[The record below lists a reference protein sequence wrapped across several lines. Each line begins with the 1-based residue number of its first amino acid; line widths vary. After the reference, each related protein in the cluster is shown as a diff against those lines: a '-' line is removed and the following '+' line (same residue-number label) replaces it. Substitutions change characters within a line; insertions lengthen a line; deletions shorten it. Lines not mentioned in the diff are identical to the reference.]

1 MTMPKLDPVKLA
13 DWEIAEAAEPFLR
26 PISEIA
32 AELGLLP
39 EELIPYGRLLAKVDA
54 TAVHTRLGAQ
64 PRRAKYID
72 ITAITPTPLGEG
84 KTTTTLGLVQGLGRL
99 GKRALGTVRQP
110 SGGPTFN
117 IKGSA
122 AGGGLAQ
129 VVPLSPLSLGL
140 TGDIDAITNA
150 NNLAMVA
157 LTARMQHERNYDD
170 ARLAQSRLTRLDI
183 DPARV
188 QMRWAIDF
196 CAQALRNIEIGRGGH
211 MDGFQMHTGFY
222 ITVASEVMAVLAMAS
237 DLADLRARLGKII
250 VAYSKSGRPVTTAD
264 LEVDGAMAAWLTRA
278 VNPTLMQTLEG
289 QPMLVHAGPF
299 ANIAI
304 GQSSVIAD
312 RLGAALSDYLVTES
326 GFASDIGFEKFW
338 NIKCRCS
345 GLTPDAVVIV
355 ATVRALKLH
364 GGGPAVQA
372 GRALDPIYTSENLE
386 LLEKGCANLLA
397 HIGIVQRAGV
407 RPVVCLNSFHTD
419 TPAEQALVR
428 RIAEDAGARFAVS
441 SHWLKGGEGA
451 RELAEQVIEACEEPG
466 RFAFLS
472 DLADPLSMR
481 IEAIVKE
488 VYGGDGV
495 TYSAEAAAKLA
506 AFEADPA
513 VAHLP
518 VCMAKT
524 QYSLSHDPKL
534 HGRPKGWTLPVRDL
548 LLFQGAGLVVPVAGD
563 IKLMPGTASNA
574 AFRRVDIDTA
584 TGKVKGLF

>member
-1 MTMPKLDPVKLA
+1 MLKLDPTRLA
-13 DWEIAEAAEPFLR
+13 DWQIAEAAEPHLR
-26 PISEIA
+26 PAADIA

-39 EELIPYGRLLAKVDA
+39 DEIIPYGRLLAKVDA
-54 TAVHTRLGAQ
+54 SAVQRRLGAS
-64 PRRAKYID
+64 PHRAKYID
-72 ITAITPTPLGEG
+72 VTAITPTPLGEG

-99 GKRALGTVRQP
+99 GRRALGTVRQP

-170 ARLAQSRLTRLDI
+170 ARLAQSRLTRLDV
-183 DPARV
+183 DPSRV
-188 QMRWAIDF
+188 QMRWAMDF
-196 CAQALRNIEIGRGGH
+196 CAQALRHIEIGRGGH
-211 MDGFQMHTGFY
+211 MDGFQMDSGFY
-222 ITVASEVMAVLAMAS
+222 ITVASEVMAILAMAS
-237 DLADLRARLGKII
+237 DLADLRARLARII
-250 VAYSKSGRPVTTAD
+250 VAYSKSGRPVTAAD
-264 LEVDGAMAAWLTRA
+264 LEVDGAMAAWLVRA

-312 RLGAALSDYLVTES
+312 RLASKLCDYLVTES

-345 GLTPDAVVIV
+345 GLKPDAVVLV

-372 GRALDPIYTSENLE
+372 GRPLDPVYTGENLE
-386 LLEKGCANLLA
+386 LLEKGCDNLLA
-397 HIGIVQRAGV
+397 HIGIVKRSGV

-428 RIAEDAGARFAVS
+428 RVAEAAGARFAVS
-441 SHWLKGGEGA
+441 DHWRKGGEGA
-451 RELAEQVIEACEEPG
+451 AALAEEVIEACEEPN

-472 DLADPLSMR
+472 ELSDPLSAR
-481 IEAIVKE
+481 IEAIAKE

-495 TYSAEAAAKLA
+495 TYSAEAQVKLA

-513 VAHLP
+513 IAQLP

-524 QYSLSHDPKL
+524 QYSLSHDPKKV
-534 HGRPKGWTLPVRDL
+534 GRPKGWTLPVRDL
-548 LLFQGAGLVVPVAGD
+548 LIYQGAGLVVPVAGD

-574 AFRRVDIDTA
+574 AFRGIDIDTA

>member
-1 MTMPKLDPVKLA
+1 MMPKLDPTQLA

-26 PISEIA
+26 PITDIA
-32 AELGLLP
+32 ADLGLLP

-54 TAVHTRLGAQ
+54 AAVQRRLESS
-64 PRRAKYID
+64 RHRAKYID
-72 ITAITPTPLGEG
+72 VTAITPTPLGEG
-84 KTTTTLGLVQGLGRL
+84 KTTTTLGLVQGLGKL

-170 ARLAQSRLTRLDI
+170 ARLSQSRLARLDI
-183 DPARV
+183 DPARI
-188 QMRWAIDF
+188 QMRWAMDF
-196 CAQALRNIEIGRGGH
+196 CAQALRNIEIGRGST
-211 MDGFQMHTGFY
+211 MDGFQMPSGFY
-222 ITVASEVMAVLAMAS
+222 ITVASEVMAILAMAS

-250 VAYSKSGRPVTTAD
+250 VAYSKSGNPVTTAD

-312 RLGAALSDYLVTES
+312 RLASKLCDYLVTES

-345 GLTPDAVVIV
+345 GLKPDAVVIV

-364 GGGPAVQA
+364 GGGPAVLA
-372 GRALDPIYTSENLE
+372 GRTLDPVYTNENLS

-397 HIGIVQRAGV
+397 HIAIVERAGV

-419 TPAEQALVR
+419 TSAEHALVR
-428 RIAEDAGARFAVS
+428 RIAEAAGARFAVS

-451 RELAEQVIEACEEPG
+451 TQLAETVIEACNEPS
-466 RFAFLS
+466 RFGFLS
-472 DLADPLSMR
+472 DLADPISQR
-481 IEAIVKE
+481 VEAIVKE
-488 VYGGDGV
+488 VYGGKGV

-524 QYSLSHDPKL
+524 QYSLSHDPKQV
-534 HGRPKGWTLPVRDL
+534 GRPKDWTLPIRDFL
-548 LLFQGAGLVVPVAGD
+548 LYQGAGFVVPVAGD

-574 AFRRVDIDTA
+574 AFRRIDVDTS
-584 TGKVKGLF
+584 TGQVKGLF

>member
-1 MTMPKLDPVKLA
+1 MTPQPDPTKLA
-13 DWEIAEAAEPFLR
+13 DWEIAEAAEPHLR
-26 PISEIA
+26 PAADIA

-39 EELIPYGRLLAKVDA
+39 SEIIPYGKLLAKIDA
-54 TAVHTRLGAQ
+54 SAVQRRLCASTH
-64 PRRAKYID
+64 RAKYID
-72 ITAITPTPLGEG
+72 VTAITPTPLGEG
-84 KTTTTLGLVQGLGRL
+84 KTTTTLGLVQGLGRI

-129 VVPLSPLSLGL
+129 VVPLAPLSLGL

-183 DPARV
+183 DPDRI
-188 QMRWAIDF
+188 QMRWAMDF

-211 MDGFQMHTGFY
+211 MDGFQMDSGFY
-222 ITVASEVMAVLAMAS
+222 ITVASEVMAILAMAS
-237 DLADLRARLGKII
+237 DLADLRARLAKII
-250 VAYSKSGRPVTTAD
+250 VAYSKSGKPVTTAD
-264 LEVDGAMAAWLTRA
+264 LEVDGAMAAWLVRA

-312 RLGAALSDYLVTES
+312 RLASKLCDYLVTES

-345 GLTPDAVVIV
+345 GLKPDAVVIV

-372 GRALDPIYTSENLE
+372 GRPLDPVYTGENLD
-386 LLEKGCANLLA
+386 LLEKGCDNLLA
-397 HIGIVQRAGV
+397 HIGIVKRSGV
-407 RPVVCLNSFHTD
+407 RPVVCLNNFYTD
-419 TPAEQALVR
+419 TPAEHMLVR
-428 RIAEDAGARFAVS
+428 RVAEAAGARFAVS

-451 RELAEQVIEACEEPG
+451 TELAEAVIEACEEPN

-472 DLADPLSMR
+472 ELSAPLSRR
-481 IEAIVKE
+481 IEAVVSE

-495 TYSAEAAAKLA
+495 TYSEKAMEKLA

-513 VAHLP
+513 LAHLP

-524 QYSLSHDPKL
+524 QYSLSHDPKKV
-534 HGRPKGWTLPVRDL
+534 GRPKGWTLPVRDL
-548 LLFQGAGLVVPVAGD
+548 LIYQGAGLVVPVAGD

-574 AFRRVDIDTA
+574 AFRGIDIDTA